1 MRVLVTGGMGY
12 IGSHTVVSLIQNGY
26 DVVIVD
32 DLSNSKI
39 SVLERL
45 KTITGKTVD
54 FVQINLLDKEA
65 LSKVFAHYSFDF
77 VIHFAAFKAVGE
89 SVEKPIEYYQNNLQS
104 AITLCDVMRK
114 YNCKKLVFSNNSR
127 VCQSI

>member
-45 KTITGKTVD
+45 K
-54 FVQINLLDKEA
+54 
-65 LSKVFAHYSFDF
+65 
-77 VIHFAAFKAVGE
+77 
-89 SVEKPIEYYQNNLQS
+89 P
-104 AITLCDVMRK
+104 
-114 YNCKKLVFSNNSR
+114 
-127 VCQSI
+127 